1 MLCDLCHKNKA
12 TVHYTEIVDGQIIK
26 LNMCERCFKKKEL
39 MMNVPF
45 NVSAL
50 LAGLTQVGQGIS
62 EQSVVC
68 SFCGMKLS
76 DFRKRGKL
84 GCSECYTAF
93 RKQLLPLLKTIHK
106 SFYHRGH
113 VSKES
118 LPSEEVDSGK
128 YIQELKNRL
137 SECIKK
143 EEYET
148 AALIRDKIREFNNK
162 AKDK

>member
-12 TVHYTEIVDGQIIK
+12 TVHYTEIVDGKIIK
-26 LNMCERCFKKKEL
+26 LNMCEGCFKEKEI
-39 MMNVPF
+39 MNVPF
-45 NVSAL
+45 NVSEL
-50 LAGLTQVGQGIS
+50 LAGLTKAGHGIS

-68 SFCGMKLS
+68 PFCGMKLT

-106 SFYHRGH
+106 SSYHRGH
-113 VSKES
+113 VSEKS
-118 LPSEEVDSGK
+118 LPPEEVDSGK
-128 YIQELKNRL
+128 YVQELKNRL

-148 AALIRDKIREFNNK
+148 AALLRDKIREFNNK

>member
-12 TVHYTEIVDGQIIK
+12 TVHYTEIVDGKIIK
-26 LNMCERCFKKKEL
+26 LNMCEACFREKEL
-39 MMNVPF
+39 MNVPF
-45 NVSAL
+45 KVSEL
-50 LAGLTQVGQGIS
+50 LAGLTQVGQGIA

-68 SFCGMKLS
+68 PFCGMKLS

-106 SFYHRGH
+106 SSCHRGH
-113 VSKES
+113 ISKES
-118 LPSEEVDSGK
+118 LPPEEVDSGK
-128 YIQELKNRL
+128 YVQDLKNRL
-137 SECIKK
+137 SECIRK

-148 AALIRDKIREFNNK
+148 AALLRDKIRAVNNK
-162 AKDK
+162 VKDK